1 MRRDASGLPFVCQ
14 PAWLKPSC
22 RRLIGLA
29 YGGHD
34 VKGLENVPRSGPFIV
49 AATHRSYFD
58 PFLISAFLPRPLYF
72 MAKREL
78 FKNPLFGILL
88 RTLGAFP
95 VDRENARS
103 STFRTALGLLKK
115 GGAVVIFPEGGI
127 ADAFDQNGFK
137 AGVGTLASLSGAPI
151 LPVVVSG
158 SGSLLNRRAEPST
171 RVWLAIRVGATIQS
185 SGTRSRESRKLAA
198 RRTAIVLREMT
209 REFENS

>member
-103 STFRTALGLLKK
+103 KHLSYRVGP
-115 GGAVVIFPEGGI
+115 PEKRRRRGDFSRRG
-127 ADAFDQNGFK
+127 
-137 AGVGTLASLSGAPI
+137 
-151 LPVVVSG
+151 
-158 SGSLLNRRAEPST
+158 NRRRLRSKCLQGGSRDLGQSERRAHSPCRRLGFRQPAQPACRT
-171 RVWLAIRVGATIQS
+171 FHPRLAGDSGRCHDSIIQGS
-185 SGTRSRESRKLAA
+185 QPRKP
-198 RRTAIVLREMT
+198 
-209 REFENS
+209 